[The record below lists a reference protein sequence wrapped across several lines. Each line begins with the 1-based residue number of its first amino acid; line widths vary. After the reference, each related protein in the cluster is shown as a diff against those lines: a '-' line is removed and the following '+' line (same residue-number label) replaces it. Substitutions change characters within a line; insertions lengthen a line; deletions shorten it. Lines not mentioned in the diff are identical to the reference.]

1 MSFSLG
7 ADRGRYECAPLRQPL
22 SHLRVDV
29 HGQLYVYRRVRG
41 DTEAAVFPVGAYI
54 EGGQHLFAGSR
65 LSRYCERF
73 RDRDGFPGPSGAT
86 SRRRR
91 PSRGHAVRRRSSAR
105 SSRRVGGRDPLDRA
119 IRPYRR
125 TLFLRIPSVMGR
137 RREQASFGVV
147 EAARRTSD
155 RGCPSGK
162 RAQSAGIGRECENLP
177 ACGTVWM
184 GSEVVCGKS
193 KARARALRP
202 ACSQSVMTR
211 RLVGA

>member
-1 MSFSLG
+1 MSVLLCDSRFLICESMCTASCTSIEGCG
-7 ADRGRYECAPLRQPL
+7 ATPRQP
-22 SHLRVDV
+22 SSQWAPTSKVV
-29 HGQLYVYRRVRG
+29 STSSPVRG
-41 DTEAAVFPVGAYI
+41 
-54 EGGQHLFAGSR
+54 